1 MELHLSDLR
10 PKAMGGR
17 PTCTHVC
24 GVPVQSRPWKRCS
37 PHAPP
42 LHLSRGKEVAGG
54 WVCERT
60 PLPSTT
66 ADPRAP
72 EHSTLGPFSD
82 LPLHVLTKML
92 VLSHH
97 KIRASC
103 RNCLYVIITTAAAAA
118 AKSLQSCPTL
128 CNPIDGSPP
137 GSPVP
142 RILQARTLEW
152 VAISFS
158 NA

>member
-24 GVPVQSRPWKRCS
+24 GVPVQSRPRKRGS

-72 EHSTLGPFSD
+72 KHSTLGPFSD
-82 LPLHVLTKML
+82 LPLHVLTKTL
-92 VLSHH
+92 FLSHL
-97 KIRASC
+97 KVRARC
-103 RNCLYVIITTAAAAA
+103 RNCLYVIIKTAAAA
-118 AKSLQSCPTL
+118 AKSLQSCLTL
-128 CNPIDGSPP
+128 FDPWTAAYQAPP
-137 GSPVP
+137 SMG
-142 RILQARTLEW
+142 
-152 VAISFS
+152 FS
-158 NA
+158 RQEY